1 MKDLR
6 INKSKFV
13 DQTNRISFKF
23 NRQKLYGFKGD
34 TLASALIANN
44 IHLVGR
50 SFKYHRPR
58 GIMTCGSEEPNA
70 IVQVGNDSSMTEP
83 NTRTTEIELYEG
95 LEAFSQNCWPS
106 VNFDIG
112 GINNF
117 FSSIIPAGFYY
128 KTFMW
133 PSKFWMFY
141 EHFIRK
147 SAGLGKSPTLP
158 DKDIYDHK
166 YLHCDVLIVGGG
178 ISGIIA
184 AKISAKNNFN
194 TVLLDDK
201 PHLGGSTIY
210 QNNPCFKI
218 NGNNSYLW
226 LENEIQSLKSFNN
239 LTIKNRTSLAAYH
252 GYNYLL
258 AKENLSDHLDLN
270 SRKDKIRQRLWKIRA
285 KKVIIATGSIERPLV
300 FKNNDRPGIMLSS
313 SIKKYIDYYG
323 VKSGKK
329 ISLFTNNDSAYETAI
344 SLKDS
349 GVNINSIID
358 IRDNSD
364 SSVVRYAKDLGIKI
378 NWNHTIINTHG
389 YKRINTIDT
398 MLISKDGSSVR
409 GSIRPIECDCLGI
422 SGGWTP
428 MVHLFTQSGG
438 KLKFNETDQI
448 FLPNKVRSD
457 QISIGSCNGDFELDD
472 ILKNSNNLIKNF
484 LNIDNSDYDNLNIIT
499 SKEIVKKNVW
509 LLPSYKYSNPTYL
522 PIKSKPKNEFVDFQN
537 DSTANDIKLA
547 LREGFKSIEHVKRY
561 TTTGMGTDQG
571 KLSNMHALGIISD
584 ITGLKMGDLGTTTFR
599 PPFTPLSFGALV
611 GRNVGSFFDI
621 TRKTPM
627 HKWHLENKAKFE
639 NVGQWKRAWY
649 YPQNNENMY
658 QAVQRESKA
667 ARDSAG
673 ILDAS
678 TLGKID
684 IQGTD
689 ASEFLNRVYT
699 NAWSKLAIGKCR
711 YGLMLNEDGMVYDDG
726 VTTRL
731 GENHYLMT
739 TTTGG
744 AANVLSKLEDYL
756 QTEWPE
762 LDVYLTSVTD
772 HYATASVC
780 GPNSKKILMKIFPNI
795 KFDDENFPH
804 MSFQNA
810 AIENKSCRIMRISFT
825 GEHSYEINI
834 EAKFG
839 KSLWEKC
846 IEAGKEFNITPYGTE
861 TMHLLR
867 AEKGFII
874 VGQDTDGTMTP
885 IDLQMD
891 WIVSKKKYDFIGKRS
906 LYRSDTIR
914 EDRKQ
919 LVGLLTDDPK
929 EVLEEGAQIVSDLN
943 KKPVDML
950 GHVTSSYFSPNL
962 NKSIAL
968 AVVKSGKK
976 MTGQK
981 LIVPM
986 QNKNIYV
993 TVSDF
998 IFFDK
1003 KNKRLNA

>member
-1 MKDLR
+1 MPNFR
-6 INKSKFV
+6 INKT
-13 DQTNRISFKF
+13 DHIDETNRISFKF
-23 NRQKLYGFKGD
+23 DGKTYFGYKGD
-34 TLASALIANN
+34 TLASALLSNG

-58 GIMTCGSEEPNA
+58 GIMSCGSEEPNA
-70 IVQVGNDSSMTEP
+70 ICQINEQTDFTEP
-83 NTRTTEIELYEG
+83 NVRATELEIYEG
-95 LEAFSQNCWPS
+95 LEASSQNCWPN

-117 FSSIIPAGFYY
+117 ISPFIPAGFYY

-133 PSKFWMFY
+133 PKSFWKNLY
-141 EHFIRK
+141 EPLIRMT
-147 SAGLGKSPTLP
+147 AGLGKSPTKP
-158 DKDIYDHK
+158 DPEIYDHK
-166 YLHCDVLIVGGG
+166 YVHCDVLIIGGG
-178 ISGIIA
+178 ISGILS
-184 AKISAKNNFN
+184 AKLSAKNNLN
-194 TVLLDDK
+194 TILIDDK
-201 PHLGGSTIY
+201 NTLGGSTIF
-210 QNNPCFKI
+210 QNNKNFKI
-218 NGNNSYLW
+218 D
-226 LENEIQSLKSFNN
+226 NEISKNWLSREIEELEKLNN
-239 LTIKNRTSLAAYH
+239 LTIKTRTTLAAYH
-252 GYNYLL
+252 SYNFLL
-258 AKENLSDHLDLN
+258 AKENLTDHLPEEK
-270 SRKDKIRQRLWKIRA
+270 KDNTIRQRLWKIRA
-285 KKVIIATGSIERPLV
+285 KKVIIASGAIERPLI
-300 FKNNDRPGIMLSS
+300 FNNNDRPGILLAS
-313 SIKKYIDYYG
+313 SIGKYLNFYG
-323 VKSGKK
+323 VSCGLNNF
-329 ISLFTNNDSAYETAI
+329 IFTNNDSAYETAI
-344 SLKDS
+344 SLFEKGLS
-349 GVNINSIID
+349 VNIID
-358 IRDNSD
+358 IRKKATSNI
-364 SSVVRYAKDLGIKI
+364 VKETEKLGINIYWNSTVTNTFGYRKI
-378 NWNHTIINTHG
+378 NSIEIMNLSN
-389 YKRINTIDT
+389 
-398 MLISKDGSSVR
+398 DGSNVV
-409 GSIRPIECDCLGI
+409 GKKTKLNCDCLGI

-428 MVHLFTQSGG
+428 MVHMHTQSGG
-438 KLKFNETDQI
+438 KLDYREDDQV
-448 FLPNKVRSD
+448 FLPKEENSN
-457 QISIGSCNGDFELDD
+457 QISVGSCSGDFDLDK
-472 ILKNSNNLIKNF
+472 IIENTNIHIKNF
-484 LNIDNSDYDNLNIIT
+484 LDLKESDYDNT
-499 SKEIVKKNVW
+499 KVSCSKEFEKRNIW
-509 LLPSYKYSNPTYL
+509 LLPNIIPLGKT
-522 PIKSKPKNEFVDFQN
+522 KSFIDFQN
-537 DSTANDIKLA
+537 DSTAKDIKLA
-547 LREGFKSIEHVKRY
+547 LREGFRSIEHVKRY
-561 TTTGMGTDQG
+561 TTTGMATDQG
-571 KLSNMHALGIISD
+571 KLSNMHALGIIAE
-584 ITGLKMGDLGTTTFR
+584 TAGVKMGTLGTTTFR
-599 PPFTPLSFGALV
+599 PPFTPLTFGAIV
-611 GRNVGSFFDI
+611 GRNVGKFFDI

-627 HKWHLENKAKFE
+627 HEWHEKNKAQFE

-649 YPQNNENMY
+649 YPNDNEDMHK
-658 QAVQRESKA
+658 AVQRESKA
-667 ARDSAG
+667 ARDGAG

-699 NAWSKLAIGKCR
+699 NAWSKLTIGKCR

-772 HYATASVC
+772 HYATASLC
-780 GPNSKKILMKIFPNI
+780 GPNSKKILIKLFPDI

-810 AIENKSCRIMRISFT
+810 YLDNIKCRIMRISFT

-834 EAKFG
+834 NSKYG

-846 IEAGKEFNITPYGTE
+846 MDAGKEFNITPYGTE

-914 EDRKQ
+914 DDRKQ

-929 EVLEEGAQIVSDLN
+929 EVLEEGAQIVADIN

-950 GHVTSSYFSPNL
+950 GHVTSSYYSPNL

-968 AVVKSGKK
+968 AVVRSGKK
-976 MTGQK
+976 MKGQK

-986 QNKNIYV
+986 ENKNINV

-998 IFFDK
+998 IFLDK
-1003 KNKRLNA
+1003 ENKRLNA